1 MFCVERPDKS
11 RRFCP
16 VPPSPVLPWPP
27 VSEDWEPSGTS
38 PLKADKESSAFTHS
52 TLTHSTL
59 THSTLTHSTLTHST
73 LTHSTLTH
81 STLTHQQNRISDL
94 MCLRLSD
101 LRRKLVSE
109 AAARSKQLA
118 ATLPDT
124 SSWQLRHAA
133 PCHSSLEIQCG
144 YHCHQRYIP
153 AAFSTVGQQLFETYH
168 VQSSHLIKR
177 FC

>member
-1 MFCVERPDKS
+1 MQQMFCVERPDKS

-38 PLKADKESSAFTHS
+38 PLKADKESSAF
-52 TLTHSTL
+52 
-59 THSTLTHSTLTHST
+59 
-73 LTHSTLTH
+73 THSTLTH